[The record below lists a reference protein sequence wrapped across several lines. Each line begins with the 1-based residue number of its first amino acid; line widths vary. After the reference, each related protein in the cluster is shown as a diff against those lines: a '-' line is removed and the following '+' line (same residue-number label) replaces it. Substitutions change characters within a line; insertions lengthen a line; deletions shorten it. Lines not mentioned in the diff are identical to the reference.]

1 MDAFLFIFFMIGYLQ
16 KYITRYNYDRERRKY
31 HHKVEVNLLID
42 ESEINDY
49 LGEAKKLI
57 LDGKFRIALNSN
69 RLTDLSLFDE
79 YLINEESVK
88 SILLNLTVYDF
99 CEKVQNKHANFNHEW
114 LYVFGKEID
123 LIKRFEEKSEMVP
136 LYIKF
141 NKIEDKF
148 LIVVSFHKQKYPL
161 VYYFQ

>member
-1 MDAFLFIFFMIGYLQ
+1 M
-16 KYITRYNYDRERRKY
+16 
-31 HHKVEVNLLID
+31 ID

-69 RLTDLSLFDE
+69 RLTNLSLFDE
-79 YLINEESVK
+79 YLLNEESVK

-114 LYVFGKEID
+114 LYIFGKEIN
-123 LIKRFEEKSEMVP
+123 LMKRFEEKSEMVP

-141 NKIEDKF
+141 NKIEDNF

>member
-1 MDAFLFIFFMIGYLQ
+1 M
-16 KYITRYNYDRERRKY
+16 
-31 HHKVEVNLLID
+31 ID

-49 LGEAKKLI
+49 LGKAKKLI

-69 RLTDLSLFDE
+69 RLTNLSLFDE

-148 LIVVSFHKQKYPL
+148 LIVVSFHKQKYQL

>member
-1 MDAFLFIFFMIGYLQ
+1 M
-16 KYITRYNYDRERRKY
+16 
-31 HHKVEVNLLID
+31 EVNLLID

-69 RLTDLSLFDE
+69 RLTNLSLFDE

-114 LYVFGKEID
+114 LHVFGKEID

>member
-1 MDAFLFIFFMIGYLQ
+1 M
-16 KYITRYNYDRERRKY
+16 
-31 HHKVEVNLLID
+31 ID

-69 RLTDLSLFDE
+69 RLTNLSLFDE

-99 CEKVQNKHANFNHEW
+99 CEKVQNKHANFNHGW

>member
-1 MDAFLFIFFMIGYLQ
+1 M
-16 KYITRYNYDRERRKY
+16 
-31 HHKVEVNLLID
+31 ID

-69 RLTDLSLFDE
+69 RLTNLSLFDE

-88 SILLNLTVYDF
+88 SILLNLTVYVF

-161 VYYFQ
+161 VYYF

>member
-1 MDAFLFIFFMIGYLQ
+1 M
-16 KYITRYNYDRERRKY
+16 
-31 HHKVEVNLLID
+31 ID

-69 RLTDLSLFDE
+69 RLTNLSLFDE
-79 YLINEESVK
+79 YLLNEESVK

-114 LYVFGKEID
+114 LYIFGKEIN
-123 LIKRFEEKSEMVP
+123 LMKRFEEKSEMVP

-141 NKIEDKF
+141 NKL

>member
-1 MDAFLFIFFMIGYLQ
+1 M
-16 KYITRYNYDRERRKY
+16 
-31 HHKVEVNLLID
+31 ID

-69 RLTDLSLFDE
+69 RLTNLSLFDE

-99 CEKVQNKHANFNHEW
+99 CEKIQNKHANFNHEW

-123 LIKRFEEKSEMVP
+123 LIKRFEEKSEMVL

>member
-1 MDAFLFIFFMIGYLQ
+1 M
-16 KYITRYNYDRERRKY
+16 
-31 HHKVEVNLLID
+31 ID

-69 RLTDLSLFDE
+69 RLTNLSLFDE

-99 CEKVQNKHANFNHEW
+99 CEKVQNKHVNFNHEW

-123 LIKRFEEKSEMVP
+123 LIKRFEQKSERVP

-141 NKIEDKF
+141 NKLEDKF

>member
-1 MDAFLFIFFMIGYLQ
+1 
-16 KYITRYNYDRERRKY
+16 
-31 HHKVEVNLLID
+31 VEVNLLID

-69 RLTDLSLFDE
+69 RLTNLSLFDE

-141 NKIEDKF
+141 NKIEDKL

>member
-1 MDAFLFIFFMIGYLQ
+1 M
-16 KYITRYNYDRERRKY
+16 
-31 HHKVEVNLLID
+31 EVSLLID

-69 RLTDLSLFDE
+69 RLTNLSLFDE

-123 LIKRFEEKSEMVP
+123 LIKRFEEKSEMVL

>member
-1 MDAFLFIFFMIGYLQ
+1 M
-16 KYITRYNYDRERRKY
+16 
-31 HHKVEVNLLID
+31 EVNLLID

-69 RLTDLSLFDE
+69 RLTNLSLFDE

-141 NKIEDKF
+141 NKIEDKL

>member
-1 MDAFLFIFFMIGYLQ
+1 M
-16 KYITRYNYDRERRKY
+16 
-31 HHKVEVNLLID
+31 ID

-69 RLTDLSLFDE
+69 RLTNLSLFDE

-99 CEKVQNKHANFNHEW
+99 CEKVQNKHVNFNHEW

-123 LIKRFEEKSEMVP
+123 LIKRFEEKSEMVL

>member
-1 MDAFLFIFFMIGYLQ
+1 M
-16 KYITRYNYDRERRKY
+16 
-31 HHKVEVNLLID
+31 EVNLLID

-69 RLTDLSLFDE
+69 RLTNLSLFDE

-88 SILLNLTVYDF
+88 LILLNLTVYDF

-114 LYVFGKEID
+114 LHVFGKEID

>member
-1 MDAFLFIFFMIGYLQ
+1 M
-16 KYITRYNYDRERRKY
+16 
-31 HHKVEVNLLID
+31 EVNLLID

-49 LGEAKKLI
+49 LGKAKKLI

-69 RLTDLSLFDE
+69 RLTNLSLFDE

-148 LIVVSFHKQKYPL
+148 LIVVSFHKQKYQL

>member
-1 MDAFLFIFFMIGYLQ
+1 M
-16 KYITRYNYDRERRKY
+16 
-31 HHKVEVNLLID
+31 ID

-57 LDGKFRIALNSN
+57 LDGKFTIALNSN
-69 RLTDLSLFDE
+69 RLTNLSLFDE

-114 LYVFGKEID
+114 LYVFGKEINFMKKVKWFHCILS
-123 LIKRFEEKSEMVP
+123 LIS
-136 LYIKF
+136 L
-141 NKIEDKF
+141 KI
-148 LIVVSFHKQKYPL
+148 SF
-161 VYYFQ
+161 

>member
-1 MDAFLFIFFMIGYLQ
+1 M
-16 KYITRYNYDRERRKY
+16 
-31 HHKVEVNLLID
+31 ID

-69 RLTDLSLFDE
+69 RLTNLSLFDK

>member
-1 MDAFLFIFFMIGYLQ
+1 M
-16 KYITRYNYDRERRKY
+16 
-31 HHKVEVNLLID
+31 EVNLLID

-69 RLTDLSLFDE
+69 RLTNLSLFDE

-136 LYIKF
+136 WYIKF

>member
-1 MDAFLFIFFMIGYLQ
+1 M
-16 KYITRYNYDRERRKY
+16 
-31 HHKVEVNLLID
+31 ID

-69 RLTDLSLFDE
+69 QLTNLSLFDE

>member
-1 MDAFLFIFFMIGYLQ
+1 M
-16 KYITRYNYDRERRKY
+16 
-31 HHKVEVNLLID
+31 NLLID

-69 RLTDLSLFDE
+69 RLTNLSLFDE

-99 CEKVQNKHANFNHEW
+99 CEKVQNKHVNFNHEW

>member
-1 MDAFLFIFFMIGYLQ
+1 MEA
-16 KYITRYNYDRERRKY
+16 
-31 HHKVEVNLLID
+31 NLLID

-69 RLTDLSLFDE
+69 RLTNLSLFDE

-141 NKIEDKF
+141 NKLEDKF

>member
-1 MDAFLFIFFMIGYLQ
+1 MNLKLMIIQ
-16 KYITRYNYDRERRKY
+16 AKQ
-31 HHKVEVNLLID
+31 
-42 ESEINDY
+42 
-49 LGEAKKLI
+49 KKLI

-69 RLTDLSLFDE
+69 RLTNLSLFDE

-99 CEKVQNKHANFNHEW
+99 CEKVQNKRANFNHEW

-141 NKIEDKF
+141 NKIEDEF

>member
-1 MDAFLFIFFMIGYLQ
+1 M
-16 KYITRYNYDRERRKY
+16 
-31 HHKVEVNLLID
+31 NLLID

-69 RLTDLSLFDE
+69 RLTNLSLFDE
-79 YLINEESVK
+79 YLINEESFK

>member
-1 MDAFLFIFFMIGYLQ
+1 M
-16 KYITRYNYDRERRKY
+16 
-31 HHKVEVNLLID
+31 NLLID

-69 RLTDLSLFDE
+69 RLTNLSIFDE

-123 LIKRFEEKSEMVP
+123 LIKRFEEKSEMVL

>member
-1 MDAFLFIFFMIGYLQ
+1 M
-16 KYITRYNYDRERRKY
+16 
-31 HHKVEVNLLID
+31 ID

-69 RLTDLSLFDE
+69 RLTNLSLFDE
-79 YLINEESVK
+79 YLLNEESVK

-114 LYVFGKEID
+114 LYIFGKEIN
-123 LIKRFEEKSEMVP
+123 LMKRFEEKSEMVP

-141 NKIEDKF
+141 NKLEDKF

>member
-1 MDAFLFIFFMIGYLQ
+1 M
-16 KYITRYNYDRERRKY
+16 
-31 HHKVEVNLLID
+31 ID

-49 LGEAKKLI
+49 LGEAKELI

-69 RLTDLSLFDE
+69 RLTNLSLFDE

>member
-1 MDAFLFIFFMIGYLQ
+1 M
-16 KYITRYNYDRERRKY
+16 
-31 HHKVEVNLLID
+31 ID

-57 LDGKFRIALNSN
+57 LEGKFRIALNSN
-69 RLTDLSLFDE
+69 RLTNLSLFDE

>member
-1 MDAFLFIFFMIGYLQ
+1 MI
-16 KYITRYNYDRERRKY
+16 
-31 HHKVEVNLLID
+31 V

-69 RLTDLSLFDE
+69 RLTNLSLFDE

>member
-1 MDAFLFIFFMIGYLQ
+1 M
-16 KYITRYNYDRERRKY
+16 
-31 HHKVEVNLLID
+31 ID

-69 RLTDLSLFDE
+69 RLTNLSLFDE

-88 SILLNLTVYDF
+88 SILLNLTVYHF

>member
-1 MDAFLFIFFMIGYLQ
+1 M
-16 KYITRYNYDRERRKY
+16 
-31 HHKVEVNLLID
+31 EVNLLID

-69 RLTDLSLFDE
+69 RLTNLSLFDE

-148 LIVVSFHKQKYPL
+148 LIVVSFHKKKYPL

>member
-1 MDAFLFIFFMIGYLQ
+1 M
-16 KYITRYNYDRERRKY
+16 
-31 HHKVEVNLLID
+31 EVNLLID

-69 RLTDLSLFDE
+69 RLTNLSLFDE

-114 LYVFGKEID
+114 LNVFGKEID
-123 LIKRFEEKSEMVP
+123 LIKRFEEKSEMVL